1 MTILGFSVVPTVH
14 SFDAIPCFEVTISL
28 RCATLHDVL
37 GTLAMLSGESVP
49 APAPAH
55 APAPALAPIKASDLA
70 PAPAPAPALAPI
82 KASDLAPARAPR
94 KSPVGTPPVGTPPV
108 GTPPVATPPV
118 ATPPVVGATLLDG
131 RLLPDGLMAADVTLV
146 KILGWMFNSCGI
158 QTLEQL
164 TAECAALA
172 TTVPCIIRLGDT
184 LETRV
189 AIGFSRGLV
198 Q

>member
-49 APAPAH
+49 APAPA
-55 APAPALAPIKASDLA
+55 LAPIKASDLA

-94 KSPVGTPPVGTPPV
+94 KSPVATPPVA
-108 GTPPVATPPV
+108 TPPVATPPV

>member
-49 APAPAH
+49 APAPA
-55 APAPALAPIKASDLA
+55 PALAPIKASDLA

-94 KSPVGTPPVGTPPV
+94 KS
-108 GTPPVATPPV
+108 PVATPPV

>member
-49 APAPAH
+49 APAPA
-55 APAPALAPIKASDLA
+55 
-70 PAPAPAPALAPI
+70 LAPI

-94 KSPVGTPPVGTPPV
+94 KSPVGTPPVGTPPVGTPPVATPPV